1 MMKTDDLENELRNL
15 KYLHL
20 TESELAAYCDQE
32 LDQMRRA
39 RFEAH
44 LKQCFICERQLRL
57 LREENA
63 ALSHRQI
70 TAADVAFVER
80 LMEQRGRAQKP
91 SATRPAE
98 TAKGI
103 PLQERLAECLRQMV
117 ASWQIQFA
125 QEATRSVATRSVV
138 DQGEELWRWQSQDGF
153 LQGHAIREKNA
164 DLTIHFSSNEPE
176 LAGARLNVRLG
187 PLSQEVTLRRVSDSE
202 VYAKVAVPRRQR
214 PRKMADLSIESI

>member
-1 MMKTDDLENELRNL
+1 MKTDDLENELRNL

-32 LDQMRRA
+32 LDQMCRA

-44 LKQCFICERQLRL
+44 LKQCFICEWQLRL

-63 ALSHRQI
+63 ALSNRQI
-70 TAADVAFVER
+70 STADVAFVER
-80 LMEQRGRAQKP
+80 LMEQMGMAQKP
-91 SATRPAE
+91 SASKPAE

-103 PLQERLAECLRQMV
+103 PLQERLAVCLRQMV
-117 ASWQIQFA
+117 ANWQMQFA
-125 QEATRSVATRSVV
+125 QEATHSAA
-138 DQGEELWRWQSQDGF
+138 DQGEELWRWQSEDGL

-164 DLTIHFSSNEPE
+164 DLTIHFSSNEPDLE
-176 LAGARLNVRLG
+176 GTRLNVRLG